1 MRFPV
6 SVIPVVLALAVAH
19 EVAWAAPPAAA
30 PADPVETI
38 HLRSGEPPAVNLT
51 PELLYRLLVAE
62 LSAQRGQYDD
72 AAQELLSLAHDTL
85 DPRLARRA
93 FQMSMTG
100 RNLALALRAAR
111 EWASLDPSN
120 PEAVAASLA
129 LSASSGQTEGLARTL
144 SRRIASAEDQD
155 QAIVQ
160 AAGIVSKMTDKRL
173 ALDVLDK
180 ALADVSGTSALAR
193 LALADA
199 AWAAGEP
206 ARAVDEAR
214 RAQVL
219 DPDSQDAAQ
228 RVLEYGL
235 RVEPAQAIK
244 ETYAYLERHPDRRG
258 LQLLLVSR
266 LTGRGAFDEALGL
279 LDRMRRRAPED
290 FDLLYTEAEVNAR
303 AGRYTEAKA
312 LLNQYI
318 AIQQQ
323 RRQAIRDA
331 STNAQSDVSDAR
343 LLLVQIAER
352 QNDLREA
359 IRQLRSIDEPS
370 LLFQART
377 HEAVLHGKLGDLN
390 QARATLDAIKPADRR
405 ERAVVRLTL
414 ASIYRDA
421 GRTDQAVELLKA
433 SDLEMP
439 DTPEIKYDLGML
451 LHQQGKTA
459 EFEALMRRVI
469 ELDPDNANAYNS
481 LGYTFV
487 EQNRNLDEA
496 RDLLERAL
504 ELDPDNAY
512 ILDSV
517 GWYLFRTRDYQ
528 GALEYLRRSYDQL
541 PAADVAAHLGETLW
555 MLGRHEE
562 ARRIWAEG
570 LKADPGSAA
579 LKETLHRL
587 GVRLP

>member
-1 MRFPV
+1 M
-6 SVIPVVLALAVAH
+6 
-19 EVAWAAPPAAA
+19 
-30 PADPVETI
+30 
-38 HLRSGEPPAVNLT
+38 
-51 PELLYRLLVAE
+51 AE

-72 AAQELLSLAHDTL
+72 AAQELLSLARDTL

-100 RNLALALRAAR
+100 RNLALALRSAR
-111 EWASLDPSN
+111 EWAALDPSN

-144 SRRIASAEDQD
+144 SRRIASADDQD

-180 ALADVSGTSALAR
+180 ALAGVAGTSALAR

-206 ARAVDEAR
+206 VRAVDEAR
-214 RAQVL
+214 RAQAL

-235 RVEPAQAIK
+235 RVEPIRAIK
-244 ETYAYLERHPDRRG
+244 DTYAYLDGHPDRRG

-266 LTGRGAFDEALGL
+266 LTGRGSFDEALGL
-279 LDRMRRRAPED
+279 LDRCAAAPRK
-290 FDLLYTEAEVNAR
+290 TSTCSTPRPRSMPGPAATMPPSPCWTSTSRSSSSGAR
-303 AGRYTEAKA
+303 PCATTPPTPRPTCPTRGCCWCR
-312 LLNQYI
+312 
-318 AIQQQ
+318 
-323 RRQAIRDA
+323 
-331 STNAQSDVSDAR
+331 SPSAR
-343 LLLVQIAER
+343 TTCAR
-352 QNDLREA
+352 PSANCA
-359 IRQLRSIDEPS
+359 SIDEPS

-377 HEAVLHGKLGDLN
+377 HEAVLYGKLGDLKR
-390 QARATLDAIKPADRR
+390 ARTILDAIKPADRR

-459 EFEALMRRVI
+459 EFETLMRRVI

-487 EQNRNLDEA
+487 EQNRKLDEA

-504 ELDPDNAY
+504 ELDPDSAY

-517 GWYLFRTRDYQ
+517 GWYLFRIRDYQ
-528 GALEYLRRSYDQL
+528 GALEYLRRSYDRM

-555 MLGRHEE
+555 ALGRHDE

-570 LKADPGSAA
+570 RKTDPDSAA
-579 LKETLHRL
+579 LKETLQRL
-587 GVRLP
+587 GVELP